1 MKRNVTGQRMKFSIK
16 DFLSKSDQIHSF
28 LQFVQCVWHAF
39 WFAFVSE
46 TLRLSIFSRKCRKT
60 FLQTADTPH
69 NERLLSVGSIF
80 GQNPGQ
86 ILNLIWLN

>member
-39 WFAFVSE
+39 D
-46 TLRLSIFSRKCRKT
+46 LLLYPRHIKIKYFSRKRRKT

-86 ILNLIWLN
+86 ILNLI